1 MVENLQTMSGG
12 TRMSE
17 LKQIKLFLYTIEE
30 FKRFSDYFKVKTDHS
45 LTDGYTQDEY
55 IATQTKLI
63 ILRKYGSK
71 SDAVYIRKILKIA
84 IEEFPEL
91 AAIFNQ
97 LLDEYNIIEN
107 KQIQTILADGIKINL
122 RQSIED
128 VMYGLYLHADEN
140 KIKQLLQM
148 DGTLSFVLIREYVE
162 SFETLVF
169 KIYDV
174 LVGCVENKLAKVEY
188 KKAPVLFLG
197 DDTSGQKIEN
207 SPFWSNLYG
216 KDASD
221 SELEEI
227 INENELE
234 DNIIL
239 LICAS
244 FMNEIIKE
252 NYVVENLE
260 KLVFPPTRRVW
271 GDFSELHDMC
281 IKEKKIGFSSNVKYN
296 DKHDMAYV
304 HLFRNV
310 EGAFII
316 KQPHL
321 IQDICV
327 ITLVHDSN
335 ELGWRIFQIG
345 ERANY
350 YKEELTIFEF
360 VKRSIRKI
368 LK

>member
-1 MVENLQTMSGG
+1 MMSGG
-12 TRMSE
+12 VRMSD
-17 LKQIKLFLYTIEE
+17 LKEIKLFLYTIEE
-30 FKRFSDYFKVKTDHS
+30 FKRFSDYFNVKTDHS

-71 SDAVYIRKILKIA
+71 PDAVYIRKILEMA
-84 IEEFPEL
+84 INEFPES
-91 AAIFNQ
+91 ADIFAQ
-97 LLDEYNIIEN
+97 LLDEYNTIEN
-107 KQIQTILADGIKINL
+107 RQIQTILADGTKINL

-148 DGTLSFVLIREYVE
+148 DSTLSFALIREYVE
-162 SFETLVF
+162 SLENLVF
-169 KIYDV
+169 KVYDA
-174 LVGCVENKLAKVEY
+174 LVGCVENKFVKAEY

-197 DDTSGQKIEN
+197 EDTSGQKIES

-221 SELEEI
+221 SDLKEI
-227 INENELE
+227 INDNELE

-239 LICAS
+239 LICTA
-244 FMNEIIKE
+244 FMNEITKE
-252 NYVVENLE
+252 DYSVESLENLI
-260 KLVFPPTRRVW
+260 FPPTRSDW
-271 GDFSELHDMC
+271 GDFSKLHDMC
-281 IKEKKIGFSSNVKYN
+281 IKEEKIGFSSTVRYN

-316 KQPHL
+316 EQPHL
-321 IQDICV
+321 IQDVCV
-327 ITLVHDSN
+327 ITLVHDSD

-345 ERANY
+345 ERAEY
-350 YKEELTIFEF
+350 YKAELTLSEF
-360 VKRSIRKI
+360 LKRIIKHKKRK
-368 LK
+368 